1 MKKNEFMRILTI
13 YTGLKQQQV
22 SFLFKKFKIS
32 VLQKINPKILNKN
45 IEEKDEEEEEPLLLE
60 VEEVEVSSE
69 TEEFE
74 EEIITFDANTKTI
87 FTVTKYDENGEVID
101 ETEDPLNKVISM
113 EDFEIYMDK
122 EESKKYKK
130 LSNERRKE
138 NISK

>member
-32 VLQKINPKILNKN
+32 VLQKINPRILNKN
-45 IEEKDEEEEEPLLLE
+45 IETKDEEIEINEEEVICE
-60 VEEVEVSSE
+60 EEEVELDTSIVL
-69 TEEFE
+69 EEDLDKNKVNEF
-74 EEIITFDANTKTI
+74 
-87 FTVTKYDENGEVID
+87 VPLKYDENGEIID
-101 ETEDPLNKVISM
+101 ENEDPLNRVVSM

-130 LSNERRKE
+130 LDNERRKE